1 MPINPNI
8 ALGAQ
13 QQPVNMLGQVGQML
27 ALKAAT
33 DEMRSNEEMRNLFAG
48 GANFDDPEFQRRG
61 YAANPKAFQEL
72 LGKRA
77 TTQKT
82 QMEALKDEIAL
93 RRDALNNVSTPEDY
107 LKWHEANHTGRL
119 GAFFKSAGINPSRE
133 SIVAQL
139 SQPGGLDKLKR
150 ASALGATQLEKELM
164 QTERSVKVAN
174 IGAASGHRQANIAE
188 QKFKIEEQQQA
199 DIAKIL
205 SGGGIVSTA
214 PMAAPT
220 SGGGGAVAPMTG
232 APVVAPTAPL
242 ASGAVSAP
250 VAGGQ
255 VNALAPTTAP
265 TPNVNALAG
274 GDARQQIAAIDARIN
289 ALMPLGAKAAPVI
302 QALIGQKNSIL
313 TDEKNK
319 YGEVRELQGID
330 PDTGKPTTYLGRF
343 NNLTQRYEPIPME
356 EPPISVGGA
365 GGSTSSQ
372 LNVAKPPQKP
382 TPFQSSLGTEQAK
395 DVVANRKVAQDAASI
410 IETNEIGRKIL
421 NSGAITGAGANF
433 FVGLNQ
439 ALKTAGIDL
448 GYGDASANSQA
459 YVALMAQN
467 TGKIIKQFG
476 AGTGLSDADREY
488 AAKAAAGQITLDE
501 KAIRRVLDIND
512 RASRNVIKLHNE
524 SVKGIKSDIPL
535 TVEIPKSGRARVFSA
550 QEQQALEWADANPRD
565 PRAAQI
571 RQRLGM

>member
-8 ALGAQ
+8 ALGTQQ
-13 QQPVNMLGQVGQML
+13 QQPVNFLGQMGQAL
-27 ALKAAT
+27 ALKAAAQ
-33 DEMRSNEEMRNLFAG
+33 EVQG
-48 GANFDDPEFQRRG
+48 GEDLRAAYASGGNINDPEFQRRIM
-61 YAANPKAFQEL
+61 AANPKLGAQLIKTSAETQRINNEALTKAYANSREALSMVRSPQEL
-72 LGKRA
+72 LAYSVSQFNDPLIGPS
-77 TTQKT
+77 
-82 QMEALKDEIAL
+82 LKARGL
-93 RRDALNNVSTPEDY
+93 TPETVAANLQKELATSGFENV
-107 LKWHEANHTGRL
+107 LK
-119 GAFFKSAGINPSRE
+119 KSAM
-133 SIVAQL
+133 
-139 SQPGGLDKLKR
+139 GLDGWFKDQTSR
-150 ASALGATQLEKELM
+150 RNTDVSAGPGYM
-164 QTERSVKVAN
+164 
-174 IGAASGHRQANIAE
+174 QANLARE
-188 QKFKIEEQQQA
+188 RFNFEKQQQE
-199 DIAKIL
+199 DISNVLRGNVAPTAAP
-205 SGGGIVSTA
+205 SAPVGGG
-214 PMAAPT
+214 
-220 SGGGGAVAPMTG
+220 GGGGAVAPMTG

-365 GGSTSSQ
+365 GSTSSQ

-535 TVEIPKSGRARVFSA
+535 TVEIPKSGSARVFSA